1 MTERLYRAG
10 VDIGGTFTDIVVIGD
25 DGVIHT
31 KKVSSTP
38 QDYGIAIVAGVRAL
52 LASLDAQPHQIT
64 ELVHATTVA
73 TNTVLEGKGA
83 RTALITTRGF
93 RDVVEIGRLRVPMLY
108 NLAYQKPEPLA
119 KRRHRFEVDERL
131 LADGSVD
138 TPLDDAQVLEIAQRI
153 ADEKIEAVAISL
165 IHAYANPEH
174 EIRIRDLLRS
184 VLGDSVYLTCS
195 HEILPEI
202 REYERTST
210 TVVNAYLGPV
220 VVSYLHSLI
229 DKLRGIGMTGPVQ
242 IMHSNGG
249 VMSAAMVMQKPATI
263 IESGPAAGVIAGA
276 SVAAASGYVDCITV
290 DMGGTTAKAAIIE
303 KGEPART
310 TEYEVGAGI
319 NVSSKLVKGGG
330 HAVKLPFIDVSEI
343 GAGGGSLV
351 RIDAGGLVK
360 VGPDSAGSV
369 PGPVCY
375 DAGGTIPTLTDAV
388 LTLGYLNPAFLAGG
402 ELRINQQKS
411 LDAMRTQIAEPT
423 HTDLYEAAYGVFS
436 IAASTMTRAVKAVS
450 TYRGRDPREF
460 ALFAFG
466 GNGPV
471 IVHAIAELL
480 DMKTV
485 IVPPSPGVF
494 SALGLLFSS
503 TQHEFMQTMF
513 CRLDHSAAMQLGNAL
528 EDLVARATADMTAE
542 GNAFADIAVTC
553 ALDLRYTGQAYELT
567 VPIEWRAGEPLDIAP
582 IAAAFHSE
590 HERTY
595 GHASAD
601 EVIELVNMRAV
612 GSLCSQKDRAYDAQR
627 AGGSRANSP
636 AARVPVRRRAYF
648 GKTHG
653 FIDTPVIPRA
663 DLRAAPMTGPLIVEE
678 YDSTCVVPPN
688 AGARVDAHENIVITF
703 LEQSV

>member
-1 MTERLYRAG
+1 MSAMTERLYRAG

-25 DGVIHT
+25 DGVVHT

-38 QDYGIAIVAGVRAL
+38 DDYGLAIVSGLRAL
-52 LASLDAQPHQIT
+52 LSSLDAHPRQVT

-83 RTALITTRGF
+83 RTALVTTRGF

-108 NLAYQKPEPLA
+108 NLGYRKPEPLA
-119 KRRHRFEVDERL
+119 KRRHRYEVDERL
-131 LADGSVD
+131 NADGSVAQA
-138 TPLDDAQVLEIAQRI
+138 LDDAQVIDVARRI
-153 ADEKIEAVAISL
+153 AAERIDAVAISL
-165 IHAYANPEH
+165 IHAYANPAH

-184 VLGDSVYLTCS
+184 VLGDDVYLTCS

-220 VVSYLHSLI
+220 VVRYLHSLI
-229 DKLRGIGMTGPVQ
+229 DKLRAIGMTGPVQ

-249 VMSAAMVMQKPATI
+249 VMSAAAVMQKPAAI

-276 SVAAASGYVDCITV
+276 SVAAASGYADCITV

-303 KGEPART
+303 DGEPART

-343 GAGGGSLV
+343 GAGGGSMV

-369 PGPVCY
+369 PGPVAY
-375 DAGGTIPTLTDAV
+375 DGGGTTPTLTDAV
-388 LTLGYLNPAFLAGG
+388 LTLGYLNPEYLAGG
-402 ELRINQQKS
+402 ELRINRQKA
-411 LDAMRTQIAEPT
+411 LEAMRTQVAEPT
-423 HTDLYEAAYGVFS
+423 GTDLHEAAYGVFS

-466 GNGPV
+466 GNGPI

-480 DMKTV
+480 DMRTV

-494 SALGLLFSS
+494 SALGLLFST

-513 CRLDHSAAMQLGNAL
+513 CRLDATTANRLGDAL
-528 EDLVARATADMTAE
+528 EDLVARAKADMVAE
-542 GNAFADIAVTC
+542 GTVRSDIEVAC
-553 ALDLRYTGQAYELT
+553 ALDLRYAGQAYELT
-567 VPIEWRAGEPLDIAP
+567 VPLDWRSGDVVDATRIAR
-582 IAAAFHSE
+582 AFHAE

-595 GHASAD
+595 GHASED
-601 EVIELVNMRAV
+601 DSIELVNLRAV
-612 GSLCSQKDRAYDAQR
+612 GSLASENTRAYDARR
-627 AGGSRANSP
+627 AGGSRG
-636 AARVPVRRRAYF
+636 AAGGRVSRRAYF

-653 FIDTPVIPRA
+653 FVDTPVVSRA
-663 DLRAAPMTGPLIVEE
+663 DLRASERPGPLIVEE
-678 YDSTCVVPPN
+678 YDSTCVVPP
-688 AGARVDAHENIVITF
+688 GASAHVDEHENIVISLT
-703 LEQSV
+703 EQPA

>member
-1 MTERLYRAG
+1 MSAMAETLYRAG
-10 VDIGGTFTDIVVIGD
+10 ADIGGTFTDIVVIGD
-25 DGVIHT
+25 DGVVHT

-38 QDYGIAIVAGVRAL
+38 EDYGLAIVSGLAAL
-52 LASLDAQPHQIT
+52 LSSIGAHPRQVT

-83 RTALITTRGF
+83 KTALVTTRGF

-108 NLAYQKPEPLA
+108 NLAYRKPEPLA
-119 KRRHRFEVDERL
+119 KRRHRYEIDERL
-131 LADGSVD
+131 MADGTVQR
-138 TPLDDAQVLEIAQRI
+138 PLDDAQVLEVARRI
-153 ADEKIEAVAISL
+153 AAEGIEAVAISL
-165 IHAYANPEH
+165 LHAYANPAH
-174 EIRIRDLLRS
+174 EIRIRDLLRGA
-184 VLGDSVYLTCS
+184 LGNDVYLTCS

-210 TVVNAYLGPV
+210 TVVNAYLGPI

-229 DKLRGIGMTGPVQ
+229 DKLRAVGMTGPVQ

-249 VMSAAMVMQKPATI
+249 VMSAAAVMQKPAAI

-276 SVAAASGYVDCITV
+276 SVAAASGYADCITV

-303 KGEPART
+303 RGEPART

-343 GAGGGSLV
+343 GAGGGSMV

-369 PGPVCY
+369 PGPVAY

-388 LTLGYLNPAFLAGG
+388 LTLGYLNPEYLAGG
-402 ELRINQQKS
+402 ELRINRQKA
-411 LDAMRTQIAEPT
+411 LDAMHAQVAEPT
-423 HTDLYEAAYGVFS
+423 GTDLHEAAYGVFS

-466 GNGPV
+466 GNGPI

-480 DMKTV
+480 DMRTV

-494 SALGLLFSS
+494 SALGLLFSK

-513 CRLDHSAAMQLGNAL
+513 CRLDTVAAGPLRAAL
-528 EDLVARATADMTAE
+528 EALVARAMAEMTAE
-542 GNAFADIAVTC
+542 GNVRSDIEVVC
-553 ALDLRYTGQAYELT
+553 ALDLRYAGQAYELT
-567 VPIEWRAGEPLDIAP
+567 VPLGWRSGEAVDMAGITR
-582 IAAAFHSE
+582 AFHIE

-595 GHASAD
+595 GHASED
-601 EVIELVNMRAV
+601 DGVELVNLRAV
-612 GSLCSQKDRAYDAQR
+612 GSLLSEKARAYDARR
-627 AGGSRANSP
+627 AGGSHDAVLGRA
-636 AARVPVRRRAYF
+636 ARRAYF

-653 FIDTPVIPRA
+653 FVDTPVVS
-663 DLRAAPMTGPLIVEE
+663 RAALRDCGRSGPLIVEE
-678 YDSTCVVPPN
+678 YDSTCVVPPG
-688 AGARVDAHENIVITF
+688 ASARVDPHGNIVIT
-703 LEQSV
+703 LREPRA

>member
-1 MTERLYRAG
+1 MAERQFRAG
-10 VDIGGTFTDIVVIGD
+10 VDIGGTFTDIVLISD
-25 DGVIHT
+25 DGVVHT

-38 QDYGIAIVAGVRAL
+38 SDYGLAIVTGLQAL
-52 LASLDAQPHQIT
+52 LASLGAHPGQVT

-83 RTALITTRGF
+83 KTALVTTRGF

-108 NLAYQKPEPLA
+108 NLAYKKPTPLA
-119 KRRHRFEVDERL
+119 KRRHRYEVDERL
-131 LADGSVD
+131 RADGSVE
-138 TPLDDAQVLEIAQRI
+138 TPLDEAAVLEIGLQI
-153 ADEKIEAVAISL
+153 ASEGIEAVAISL
-165 IHAYANPEH
+165 IHAYANPQH
-174 EIRIRDLLRS
+174 EIRVRDLLRS
-184 VLGDSVYLTCS
+184 TLGDKVYLTCS

-220 VVSYLHSLI
+220 VVSYLNSLI
-229 DKLRGIGMTGPVQ
+229 DKLRAIGMKGPVQ

-249 VMSAAMVMQKPATI
+249 VMSAESVMQKPAAI

-276 SVAAASGYVDCITV
+276 SVAKASGYADCITV

-303 KGEPART
+303 QGEPART

-343 GAGGGSLV
+343 GAGGGSMV

-369 PGPVCY
+369 PGPVAY
-375 DAGGTIPTLTDAV
+375 DAGGTTPTLTDAV
-388 LTLGYLNPAFLAGG
+388 LTLGYLNPEYLAGG
-402 ELRINQQKS
+402 ELPVNQQKAR
-411 LDAMRTQIAEPT
+411 DALLTQIAQPT
-423 HTDLYEAAYGVFS
+423 NTELHEAAYGVFS

-466 GNGPV
+466 GNGPI

-480 DMKTV
+480 DMRTV

-494 SALGLLFSS
+494 SALGLLFST
-503 TQHEFMQTMF
+503 TQHEFTQTMF
-513 CRLDHSAAMQLGNAL
+513 CRLGEAAGAQIGNAL
-528 EDLVARATADMTAE
+528 EDLVAVATNDLVAKGKARS
-542 GNAFADIAVTC
+542 DIEVAC
-553 ALDLRYTGQAYELT
+553 SLDLRYAGQAYELT
-567 VPIEWRAGEPLDIAP
+567 VPISWWPGDKVNVSEIT
-582 IAAAFHSE
+582 AAFHAE

-595 GHASAD
+595 GHASKEDA
-601 EVIELVNMRAV
+601 VELVNLRAAA
-612 GSLCSQKDRAYDAQR
+612 SLLSEKARSYDARR
-627 AGGSRANSP
+627 AGGSRAPDAKRRS
-636 AARVPVRRRAYF
+636 RRAYF
-648 GKTHG
+648 GKKDG
-653 FIDTPVIPRA
+653 FIDTPVISRTV
-663 DLRAAPMTGPLIVEE
+663 LRSGVSVGPLIVEE
-678 YDSTCVVPPN
+678 YDSTCVIPP
-688 AGARVDAHENIVITF
+688 GATAFVDENENIVIT
-703 LEQSV
+703 LPEQKA

>member
-1 MTERLYRAG
+1 MGAMAERLYRAG

-25 DGVIHT
+25 DGVVYT

-38 QDYGIAIVAGVRAL
+38 EDYGKAIVSGLQAL
-52 LASLDAQPHQIT
+52 LSSLGAHPRQVT

-83 RTALITTRGF
+83 KTALVTTRGF

-119 KRRHRFEVDERL
+119 KRRHRYELDERL
-131 LADGSVD
+131 WADGSVER
-138 TPLDDAQVLEIAQRI
+138 PLDDAQVREIARYV
-153 ADEKIEAVAISL
+153 AAEKIEAVAISL
-165 IHAYANPEH
+165 IHAYANPVH
-174 EIRIRDLLRS
+174 EIRTRDLLRET
-184 VLGDSVYLTCS
+184 LGESVYLTCS

-229 DKLRGIGMTGPVQ
+229 DKLRAIGMTGPVQ

-249 VMSAAMVMQKPATI
+249 VMSAAGVMQKPASI

-276 SVAAASGYVDCITV
+276 SVAAASGYADCITV

-303 KGEPART
+303 QGEPART

-343 GAGGGSLV
+343 GAGGGSMV
-351 RIDAGGLVK
+351 RIDAGGIVR

-369 PGPVCY
+369 PGPVAY
-375 DAGGTIPTLTDAV
+375 DGGGTTPTLTDAV
-388 LTLGYLNPAFLAGG
+388 LTLGYLNPEFLAGG
-402 ELRINQQKS
+402 ELRLNGQKAR
-411 LDAMRTQIAEPT
+411 DAMRIQIAEPT
-423 HTDLYEAAYGVFS
+423 GTELHEAAYGVFS

-466 GNGPV
+466 GNGPI

-480 DMKTV
+480 DMRTV

-494 SALGLLFSS
+494 SALGLLFST

-513 CRLDHSAAMQLGNAL
+513 RRLDAESASALGNAL
-528 EDLVARATADMTAE
+528 EDLVARAKFEMAAE
-542 GNAFADIAVTC
+542 GNPTSDIEVTC
-553 ALDLRYTGQAYELT
+553 ALDLRYAGQAYELT
-567 VPIEWRAGEPLDIAP
+567 VPLNWRSGDYIDFDSVAR
-582 IAAAFHSE
+582 AFHAE

-595 GHASAD
+595 GHASQD
-601 EVIELVNMRAV
+601 DPIELVNLRAIGGLASEKARV
-612 GSLCSQKDRAYDAQR
+612 YDARR
-627 AGGSRANSP
+627 AGGARDSSTGRAP
-636 AARVPVRRRAYF
+636 RRAYF
-648 GKTHG
+648 GKKHG
-653 FIDTPVIPRA
+653 FIDTPIVSRA
-663 DLRAAPMTGPLIVEE
+663 DLRDAERPGPLIVEE
-678 YDSTCVVPPN
+678 YDSTCVVPPG
-688 AGARVDAHENIVITF
+688 ATARVDVHENIVIT
-703 LEQSV
+703 LMEQLA

>member
-1 MTERLYRAG
+1 MAERLYRAG

-25 DGVIHT
+25 DGVVHT

-38 QDYGIAIVAGVRAL
+38 HDYGVAIVSGLQTL
-52 LASLDAQPHQIT
+52 LASLDAHPRQVI
-64 ELVHATTVA
+64 ELVHATTIA

-83 RTALITTRGF
+83 RTALVTTRGF

-108 NLAYQKPEPLA
+108 NLAYSKPEPLA
-119 KRRHRFEVDERL
+119 KRRHRYEVDERL
-131 LADGSVD
+131 LADGSVE
-138 TPLDDAQVLEIAQRI
+138 TALDEAQVLDVAHRI
-153 ADEKIEAVAISL
+153 QTEGIEAVAISL
-165 IHAYANPEH
+165 IHAYANPAH
-174 EIRIRDLLRS
+174 EIRIRDLLRG
-184 VLGDSVYLTCS
+184 VLGDKIYLTCS

-229 DKLRGIGMTGPVQ
+229 DKLRSIGMAGPVQ

-249 VMSAAMVMQKPATI
+249 VMSAAAVMQKPATI

-276 SVAAASGYVDCITV
+276 SVAAVSGYADCITV

-303 KGEPART
+303 RGEPART

-343 GAGGGSLV
+343 GAGGGSMV

-369 PGPVCY
+369 PGPVAY
-375 DAGGTIPTLTDAV
+375 DAGGTTPTLTDAV
-388 LTLGYLNPAFLAGG
+388 LTLGYLNPEYLAGG
-402 ELRINQQKS
+402 ELRINQHRA
-411 LDAMRTQIAEPT
+411 LEAMRTQVAEPT
-423 HTDLYEAAYGVFS
+423 RTDLHEAAYGVFS

-466 GNGPV
+466 GNGPI

-480 DMKTV
+480 DMRTV

-494 SALGLLFSS
+494 SALGLLFST

-513 CRLDHSAAMQLGNAL
+513 CRLDVAADDQLLNGL
-528 EDLVARATADMTAE
+528 EDLVARSVADMVAE
-542 GNAFADIAVTC
+542 GKLRGDIEISC
-553 ALDLRYTGQAYELT
+553 SLDLRYAGQAYELT
-567 VPIEWRAGEPLDIAP
+567 VPLNWKSGDPIDLGQIARD
-582 IAAAFHSE
+582 FHAE

-595 GHASAD
+595 GHASSED
-601 EVIELVNMRAV
+601 VVELVNLRAV
-612 GSLCSQKDRAYDAQR
+612 GSLMSEKARTYDARR
-627 AGGSRANSP
+627 AGGSREANTT
-636 AARVPVRRRAYF
+636 VVVRRAYF

-653 FIDTPVIPRA
+653 FIDTPVVTRA
-663 DLRAAPMTGPLIVEE
+663 DLRAGKRAGPLIVEE
-678 YDSTCVVPPN
+678 YDSTCVVPPD
-688 AGARVDAHENIVITF
+688 AVAHVDAHENIVIT
-703 LEQSV
+703 LGEQHA

>member
-1 MTERLYRAG
+1 MVERLYRAG
-10 VDIGGTFTDIVVIGD
+10 VDIGGTFTDLVVMGD

-31 KKVSSTP
+31 RKVSSTP
-38 QDYGIAIVAGVRAL
+38 DDYGVAIVSGLRAL
-52 LASLDAQPHQIT
+52 MDSLGATPRQIT

-108 NLAYQKPEPLA
+108 NLAYEKPQPLA
-119 KRRHRFEVDERL
+119 RRRHRYEVDERL

-138 TPLDDAQVLEIAQRI
+138 KPLDDAQVIEIAKRI

-165 IHAYANPEH
+165 LHAYANPDH
-174 EIRIRDLLRS
+174 EVRVRDLLRE
-184 VLGDSVYLTCS
+184 VLGERIYLTCS

-229 DKLRGIGMTGPVQ
+229 GKLRDIGMHGPVH

-276 SVAAASGYVDCITV
+276 SVAAASGYGDCITV

-303 KGEPART
+303 RGEPART

-351 RIDAGGLVK
+351 RIDAGGLIK
-360 VGPDSAGSV
+360 VGPDSAGST

-375 DAGGTIPTLTDAV
+375 DTGGTIPTLTDAV
-388 LTLGYLNPAFLAGG
+388 LTLGYLNPEFLAGG
-402 ELRINQQKS
+402 ELRINPGKS
-411 LDAMRTQIAEPT
+411 REAMLAQIAEPT
-423 HTDLYEAAYGVFS
+423 HTELHEAAYGVFS

-466 GNGPV
+466 GNGPI
-471 IVHAIAELL
+471 IVHAIAALL
-480 DMKTV
+480 DMKTI

-503 TQHEFMQTMF
+503 TQHEFMQTMY
-513 CRLDHSAAMQLGNAL
+513 CRLDRSIAVELGNAL
-528 EDLVARATADMTAE
+528 EDLVARAMVDMATE
-542 GNAFADIAVTC
+542 GNSRDDISVTC
-553 ALDLRYTGQAYELT
+553 SLDLRYSGQAYELT
-567 VPIEWRAGEPLDIAP
+567 VPLDWHAGAP
-582 IAAAFHSE
+582 IDVDRIANAFHTE
-590 HERTY
+590 HQRTY
-595 GHASAD
+595 GHASD
-601 EVIELVNMRAV
+601 LDGIELVNLRAL
-612 GSLCSQKDRAYDAQR
+612 GSLYSQRGRQYDAQR
-627 AGGSRANSP
+627 AGGSRRSIADDK
-636 AARVPVRRRAYF
+636 AVFRRAYF
-648 GKTHG
+648 GQRHG
-653 FIDTPVIPRA
+653 FANTPVISRA
-663 DLRAAPMTGPLIVEE
+663 ALRAEPRTGPLIIEE
-678 YDSTCVVPPN
+678 YDSTCVVPPQ
-688 AGARVDAHENIVITF
+688 AVVRIDAHENIVMT
-703 LEQSV
+703 LTEQAE

>member
-1 MTERLYRAG
+1 MAERLYRAG

-25 DGVIHT
+25 DGVVHT

-38 QDYGIAIVAGVRAL
+38 HDYGVAIVSGLQAL
-52 LASLDAQPHQIT
+52 LASIDAHPRQVT
-64 ELVHATTVA
+64 ELVHAATIA
-73 TNTVLEGKGA
+73 TNTVIEGKGA
-83 RTALITTRGF
+83 KTALVTTRGF

-108 NLAYQKPEPLA
+108 NLAYRKPEPLA
-119 KRRHRFEVDERL
+119 KRRHRYEVDERL
-131 LADGSVD
+131 NADGSVEKS
-138 TPLDDAQVLEIAQRI
+138 LDEVEVLEVARRI
-153 ADEKIEAVAISL
+153 QAEGIEAVAISL
-165 IHAYANPEH
+165 IHAYANPAH
-174 EIRIRDLLRS
+174 EIRIRDLLRG
-184 VLGDSVYLTCS
+184 VLGDEVYLTCS

-229 DKLRGIGMTGPVQ
+229 GKMREIGMMGPVQ

-249 VMSAAMVMQKPATI
+249 VMSAAAVMQKPATI

-276 SVAAASGYVDCITV
+276 AVAAASGYSDCITV

-303 KGEPART
+303 RGEPART

-343 GAGGGSLV
+343 GAGGGSMV

-369 PGPVCY
+369 PGPIAY
-375 DAGGTIPTLTDAV
+375 DAGGTTPTLTDAV
-388 LTLGYLNPAFLAGG
+388 LTLGYLNPEYLAGG
-402 ELRINQQKS
+402 ELRINHKKAT
-411 LDAMRTQIAEPT
+411 DAMRTQIAEPT
-423 HTDLYEAAYGVFS
+423 QTELHEAAYGVFS

-466 GNGPV
+466 GNGPI

-480 DMKTV
+480 DMRTV

-494 SALGLLFSS
+494 SALGLLFSA

-513 CRLDHSAAMQLGNAL
+513 RRLGDSADDQLSKAL
-528 EDLVARATADMTAE
+528 EDLVERAKVDMAAE
-542 GNAFADIAVTC
+542 GNSRDDIEVNC
-553 ALDLRYTGQAYELT
+553 SLDLRYTGQAYELT
-567 VPIEWRAGEPLDIAP
+567 VPLAWKSGERVNIDQIARD
-582 IAAAFHSE
+582 FHAE

-595 GHASAD
+595 GHASTED
-601 EVIELVNMRAV
+601 VVELVNLRAV
-612 GSLCSQKDRAYDAQR
+612 GSLVSEKARTYDARR
-627 AGGSRANSP
+627 AGGTRETGSTGGFRS
-636 AARVPVRRRAYF
+636 AYF
-648 GKTHG
+648 GKEHG
-653 FIDTPVIPRA
+653 FIDTPIVSRA
-663 DLRAAPMTGPLIVEE
+663 ELRAGSKTGPLIVEE
-678 YDSTCVVPPN
+678 YDSTCVVPPK
-688 AGARVDAHENIVITF
+688 AVAHVDEHENIVIT
-703 LEQSV
+703 LREQQA